1 MAYNNDKSLIVFTT
15 EVPGLDWVQLGG
27 LCGVPCVVVIRWWL
41 RLESYWKHSCVFGID
56 AGCQLQLEYPHVC
69 FLELLLCVSWA
80 PSELGSWIPRP
91 CRQRER
97 EGGRKRE
104 KEGGRERVG
113 MRKGKGM
120 GGRVEGRENEKLYH
134 IFWLRSCRSSHLPW
148 ADTKLQVQGEDLP
161 VWVVSRSYNKE
172 EHILAMFGK

>member
-1 MAYNNDKSLIVFTT
+1 M
-15 EVPGLDWVQLGG
+15 
-27 LCGVPCVVVIRWWL
+27 
-41 RLESYWKHSCVFGID
+41 FGID

-97 EGGRKRE
+97 EREGGRKRE

-134 IFWLRSCRSSHLPW
+134 IF
-148 ADTKLQVQGEDLP
+148 
-161 VWVVSRSYNKE
+161 
-172 EHILAMFGK
+172 